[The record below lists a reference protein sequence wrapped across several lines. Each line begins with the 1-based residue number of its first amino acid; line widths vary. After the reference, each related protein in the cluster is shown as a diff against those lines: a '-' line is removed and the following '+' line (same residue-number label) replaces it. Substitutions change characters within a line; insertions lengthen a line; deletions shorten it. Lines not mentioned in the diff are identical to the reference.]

1 MMTSTRPMR
10 FRNPMPDARNKLNQF
25 YATGAVLLAVGLGL
39 LFNSWTV
46 FAVAA
51 LILLALNVLGGN
63 IRSPRRHS

>member
-10 FRNPMPDARNKLNQF
+10 FRNAMPDARNKLNQF
-25 YATGAVLLAVGLGL
+25 YASGAVLLAVGLGL

-63 IRSPRRHS
+63 IRTPRRHG